1 MNETLRHA
9 TADEAGILA
18 AGAEN
23 GCERPERAIGV
34 SALLSEKVSLT
45 CSWPL

>member
-1 MNETLRHA
+1 MKETLRHA

-23 GCERPERAIGV
+23 GCEWPERAIGA
-34 SALLSEKVSLT
+34 SAALSEKVSLT
-45 CSWPL
+45 RHE